1 MKKKEASPEEKIK
14 QLSEYIEDQ
23 IRRWKYIKEH
33 GCNDPSWCDG
43 SNMNLL
49 RNHIL
54 YSKKQISDMCIENE
68 IELPYIMQ
76 VPTPPEVSNTYMADL
91 KCNRAKKL
99 KLFHRKMIHCKVEY
113 DETQLS
119 LFWNGGD

>member
-1 MKKKEASPEEKIK
+1 MKKKEASPEEKIE
-14 QLSEYIEDQ
+14 QLSEYIKDR
-23 IRRWKYIKEH
+23 IRRWKHIKEY

-54 YSKKQISDMCIENE
+54 HSKKQISDLCIENR
-68 IELPYIMQ
+68 IELPDIMA

-91 KCNRAKKL
+91 KCDRAKKL
-99 KLFHRKMIHCKVEY
+99 KLFHAKMIHTKVEY

-119 LFWNGGD
+119 LF